1 VTGTTPTPTENA
13 PDAGPIYVLVNFP
26 LDDTE
31 RQLIQDVSPRVQIDM
46 SMEPERPD
54 ATAPVGVVRG
64 APGWRRLDDAELRP
78 LLARA
83 EVLFTFRFPVE
94 WLLQAPH
101 LRWIQLTSAGVDHMI
116 GEGLFDRRS
125 DVLVTTASGIHAIP
139 ISEQVIGYILTFSRG
154 FLRAWRA
161 QREAR
166 WDRYTPEEAAGKTLG
181 IVGYGPIAQRTAALA
196 HALGMRVVVLRHT
209 PQAQAEPPIERFYT
223 PDQLHEML
231 GVSDFV
237 LLAAPFTPQTR
248 GMIDAAALAAMRSTA
263 VLINISRGGLV
274 DEPALIAA
282 LQTGQIAG
290 AALDVFAQEPLP
302 AESPLWAMQNVFIT
316 PHLAGANPSYNRRA
330 TELFCDNLRRYMAG
344 EPLRNRVDPARGY

>member
-1 VTGTTPTPTENA
+1 VTATTPTPET
-13 PDAGPIYVLVNFP
+13 PDTAPIYVLVNFP

-31 RQLIQDVSPRVQIDM
+31 RQWIQDVSPRVRIHL
-46 SMEPERPD
+46 SMEREQAD
-54 ATAPVGVVRG
+54 APVPGESARP
-64 APGWRRLDDAELRP
+64 APGWRRLDDAQLRP

-94 WLLQAPH
+94 WLQQAPE
-101 LRWIQLTSAGVDHMI
+101 LQWIQLTSAGADHMI
-116 GEGLFDRRS
+116 GAGMIDRRP

-139 ISEQVIGYILTFSRG
+139 ISEQVIGYILVFCRG
-154 FLRAWRA
+154 FLRDWRA

-196 HALGMRVVVLRHT
+196 QALGMRVVVLRHT
-209 PQAQAEPPIERFYT
+209 PQAHAEPPIERFYT
-223 PDQLHEML
+223 PDQLHDML

-248 GMIDAAALAAMRSTA
+248 GMIDAAALAAMRPTA
-263 VLINISRGGLV
+263 VFINISRGGLV

-282 LQTGQIAG
+282 LQGGQIAG

-316 PHLAGANPSYNRRA
+316 PHMAGANPSYNHRA
-330 TELFCDNLRRYMAG
+330 TELFCDNLRRYIAG
-344 EPLRNRVDPARGY
+344 QPLRNRVDPARGY

>member
-1 VTGTTPTPTENA
+1 VTATTPTADA
-13 PDAGPIYVLVNFP
+13 PDAAPIYVLVNFP

-31 RQLIQDVSPRVQIDM
+31 RHLIEGVSPRVRLDM
-46 SMEPERPD
+46 SMEPDSPGAVAPRESARP
-54 ATAPVGVVRG
+54 APD
-64 APGWRRLDDAELRP
+64 WRRLDDAKLHP

-83 EVLFTFRFPVE
+83 EVLLTFRFPVE
-94 WLLQAPH
+94 WLLLAPH
-101 LRWIQLTSAGVDHMI
+101 LQWIQLTSAGVDHMI
-116 GEGLFDRRS
+116 GAGLFDRRP
-125 DVLVTTASGIHAIP
+125 DVRVTTASGIHAIP

-154 FLRAWRA
+154 FVRAGRA

-181 IVGYGPIAQRTAALA
+181 IVGYGPIAQRTATIA

-209 PQAQAEPPIERFYT
+209 SQAQTEPPIDRFYT
-223 PDQLHEML
+223 PDQLHTML
-231 GVSDFV
+231 GESDFV
-237 LLAAPFTPQTR
+237 LLAAPLTPETR
-248 GMIDAAALAAMRSTA
+248 GLINAAALEAMRPTA
-263 VLINISRGGLV
+263 VLINIARGGLV

-330 TELFCDNLRRYMAG
+330 IELFCDNLRRYIAG
-344 EPLRNRVDPARGY
+344 APLRNLVDPARGY